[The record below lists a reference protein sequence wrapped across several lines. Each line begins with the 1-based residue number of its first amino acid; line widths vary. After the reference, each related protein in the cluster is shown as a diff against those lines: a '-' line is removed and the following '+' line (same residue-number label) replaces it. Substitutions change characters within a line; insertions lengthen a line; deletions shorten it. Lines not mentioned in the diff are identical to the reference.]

1 MSKILVSNSLRG
13 GVILSAVPAQGWLIP
28 APPECRGPAARVC
41 RGRQPLTGPA
51 RETVEEQPECRG
63 EDDEEHG
70 QSGHEDDAVAVNLPR
85 PPLLGLE
92 LEKNSKFGR
101 VFSPLRSEQLK
112 TKNISISNEVL
123 LVQLF

>member
-1 MSKILVSNSLRG
+1 MSKILLSNSLRG
-13 GVILSAVPAQGWLIP
+13 GVILSAVAQGWLIP
-28 APPECRGPAARVC
+28 TPPECRGPAARVC

-63 EDDEEHG
+63 EDDEENG

>member
-1 MSKILVSNSLRG
+1 MSKILLSNSLRG
-13 GVILSAVPAQGWLIP
+13 GVILSAVAQVWLIP

-63 EDDEEHG
+63 EDDEENG

-112 TKNISISNEVL
+112 TKKYFNIK
-123 LVQLF
+123 

>member
-13 GVILSAVPAQGWLIP
+13 GVILSAVAQGWLIP

-41 RGRQPLTGPA
+41 RDRQPLTGPA

-85 PPLLGLE
+85 PPPLGLQ

-112 TKNISISNEVL
+112 TKKIF
-123 LVQLF
+123 QYQMKFF